1 MSPFRRMTLEHA
13 RVSDEISI
21 AYEEFAGDPADPPLL
36 MVSGIG
42 RQMIGWHPD
51 FLTAL
56 GDRGLRV
63 IRFDNRD
70 VGLSTHVAGTPDL
83 GAIFGGDASSA
94 PYTLDD
100 MAADALGVLDALGLE
115 SAHVLGMS
123 MGGMIAQTMAAVAPG
138 RVRSLTSV
146 MSTTGE
152 RAASESTEEARAVL
166 LQPRPRSADEAGER
180 AVEAAHV
187 IGTPGMVNE
196 DWERA
201 RGRSAYER
209 AYDPAGFA
217 RQLAAIWASGD
228 RTDAVRRIAVPTL
241 VMHGEVD
248 PLIPVSGGHATAAA
262 IEGSELMVIEG
273 MGHDLPRQLW
283 PRIVDAVAAH
293 VERAEAARGDG
304 AAAA

>member
-1 MSPFRRMTLEHA
+1 VTVAHA
-13 RVSDEISI
+13 QVSDAISI
-21 AYEEFAGDPADPPLL
+21 AYEDFAGDPADPPLL
-36 MVSGIG
+36 MVSGLG

-56 GDRGLRV
+56 ADRGLRV
-63 IRFDNRD
+63 IQFDNRD
-70 VGLSTHVAGTPDL
+70 VGLSSHVGGMPDL
-83 GAIFGGDASSA
+83 GAIFAGDTSSA

-100 MAADALGVLDALGLE
+100 MAADALGVLDALALE

-123 MGGMIAQTMAAVAPG
+123 MGGMIAQTVAVLAPE

-152 RAASESTEEARAVL
+152 RAASEPTEEASAVL
-166 LQPRPRSADEAGER
+166 LQPRPADADEAAER

-187 IGTPGMVNE
+187 IGTPGMIDE
-196 DWERA
+196 EWERH

-228 RTDAVRRIAVPTL
+228 RTEAVRGIALPTL

-248 PLIPVSGGHATAAA
+248 PLIPVAGGRATATA
-262 IEGSELMVIEG
+262 IEGSELIVIEG

-293 VERAEAARGDG
+293 VERAEAARGG
-304 AAAA
+304 SAAAA